1 MQEGDE
7 GRYLMHSK
15 VFPLENPTRTPDGSR
30 TGEEWIF
37 KLTSI
42 TNCTSTLSS
51 YDRLLEFILP
61 AVRQR
66 YVEVQV
72 HIELFRV

>member
-37 KLTSI
+37 
-42 TNCTSTLSS
+42 
-51 YDRLLEFILP
+51 
-61 AVRQR
+61 
-66 YVEVQV
+66 
-72 HIELFRV
+72 